1 MVHNLHEN
9 CMSLYVI
16 QSRQHVHISTTLVVY
31 ERDISYQNTVN
42 SLLYTT
48 NYYSRKSRETHLANL
63 KSCFYFSDRSKV
75 SETMIKYSAF
85 AILNS
90 HDLMQNG

>member
-9 CMSLYVI
+9 CMSLL

-63 KSCFYFSDRSKV
+63 KSCFYFSDRFK
-75 SETMIKYSAF
+75 
-85 AILNS
+85 
-90 HDLMQNG
+90 